1 MAETKIVSVEA
12 IQTIQE
18 LKDNIKALKKEV
30 DSLSVGSEEY
40 NEKVVELAENQR
52 ALKLAMTGTYG
63 SMTEV
68 AQASKLDTDAINSTV
83 AAAKQG
89 TATYYEM
96 SGALGQLKNEI
107 KNVAKYT
114 IDAETGIKAL
124 NPKWEEMNSSIKVLD
139 SSLKELDA
147 DNGVFGRN
155 VGNYLGALEQWGGT
169 MGQVKQVGND
179 LASGIM
185 SLVGVMS
192 LFGVD
197 TENTKETLQ
206 SLVPILAVLN
216 AGKGI
221 GGLVK
226 LLPKAA
232 AGQKAVAVATA
243 AAATANAADATAAGA
258 ATVATEAQTVAQEG
272 LNKSMLANPVLAIVA
287 GFTALVGIIAKYV
300 SNANKAARETE
311 DFKKQASGL
320 TTQFE
325 EQNTQ
330 LTRQQKILEAQGTA
344 KNTLLTQQKEQIKAQ
359 KAETEALLAN
369 VNARLAQM
377 KADSGWVRFWKGENK
392 QIKNLEEL
400 TKQLTEDIKAMNNQI
415 ADIDTDIQ
423 VNSINKGKEAAKK
436 YADTQKTEIKNA
448 VNAANSAIKS
458 QQTELERLNEEYA
471 KNAVILNKGYI
482 EAQKLLKKQKQ
493 GSKEWIQTTE
503 DIAVISSGITANL
516 HKFETDTANAKSK
529 DYIKGLDSAFADL
542 DYRLDKTTEKRQD
555 LERLLNTVLGFSNAE
570 AIIADALVKEEN
582 GVKQIVLGASTA
594 TNNLVSNYEKLGEVI
609 EQDIRNLTGFEGALK
624 DLKFGGLDWETM
636 LSLSQVDSK
645 KLAENV
651 GEPLATAIGEW
662 FKNNNALKDAVFQQ
676 WSETFASGEAL
687 IDDALTNKMPEKAQ
701 AIANG
706 LTNIL
711 NTIFQDADD
720 DTISIVNKYVE
731 GLYKKIG
738 EALINDEYTLNFEGK
753 IEAILFGKGYKD
765 GEVPFKDRFDA
776 ILKVSSDFLSTYVKS
791 TSEALDAVSQLWEQ
805 SLKLRYKKMV
815 ESGKMTEEEAERQA
829 EQGFQVVKAMQIGV
843 AAVETAAAIVQAL
856 ADPTVPSY
864 YVKAANAIAAGI
876 AGAAQIAQISMTEF
890 GKPSIKTSTSAT
902 PSYTQAPSEVYFSYG
917 INPNDYA
924 EAQSETPIKAY
935 VVDSDLAAG
944 LNKYDQRNRETTF

>member
-18 LKDNIKALKKEV
+18 LKDNIKALKREV

-114 IDAETGIKAL
+114 IDTETGIKSL
-124 NPKWEEMNSSIKVLD
+124 NSKWVDMNDKIKVLD

-155 VGNYLGALEQWGGT
+155 VGNYLGALEEWGGT

-179 LASGIM
+179 LMGGIM

-226 LLPKAA
+226 LLPTAA
-232 AGQKAVAVATA
+232 KGQKQLATATA
-243 AAATANAADATAAGA
+243 ANTVVTKANTAAMGGLTVAEGA
-258 ATVATEAQTVAQEG
+258 ATTAGITLKAVLDSMGIG
-272 LNKSMLANPVLAIVA
+272 LIIGAIA
-287 GFTALVGIIAKYV
+287 GLVTAVTALVK
-300 SNANKAARETE
+300 NTNKAAKETE
-311 DFKKQASGL
+311 NFKKQASGL

-330 LTRQQKILEAQGTA
+330 LARQQRILEAQGTA
-344 KNTLLTQQKEQIKAQ
+344 KNVLLTQQKEQIRAQ

-400 TKQLTEDIKAMNNQI
+400 TKQLTEDIKAMNDQI
-415 ADIDTDIQ
+415 ADIDVDIQ

-458 QQTELERLNEEYA
+458 QQTELEHLNEEYA
-471 KNAVILNKGYI
+471 KNAVILNTGHI
-482 EAQKLLKKQKQ
+482 AAQELLKKQKQ

-542 DYRLDKTTEKRQD
+542 DYRLSKTTKNKAD
-555 LERLLNTVLGFSNAE
+555 LERLLDTVLGFSDAQ
-570 AIIADALVKEEN
+570 AILAKIN
-582 GVKQIVLGASTA
+582 NYQIEASTE
-594 TNNLVSNYEKLGEVI
+594 TNNLVNNYTKLGEVI
-609 EQDIRNLTGFEGALK
+609 EEDIRTITGFEGALE
-624 DLKFGGLDWETM
+624 DLKYGGLDWETM
-636 LSLSQVDSK
+636 LNLSQVDSK

-662 FKNNNALKDAVFQQ
+662 FKNSKELDEAKFK
-676 WSETFASGEAL
+676 ASAEIYSAIESL
-687 IDDALTNKMPEKAQ
+687 FSDALAKKDFGFAGKLLQLAREDLEQMFGDDPAMKKAIEEYLRKLSKQ
-701 AIANG
+701 FNDAAAGNEYSIDFFTKFLG
-706 LTNIL
+706 LTGNL
-711 NTIFQDADD
+711 AEAVSSGVNTEMA
-720 DTISIVNKYVE
+720 E
-731 GLYKKIG
+731 GLKT
-738 EALINDEYTLNFEGK
+738 N
-753 IEAILFGKGYKD
+753 
-765 GEVPFKDRFDA
+765 FDA
-776 ILKVSSDFLSTYVKS
+776 IMYVANDFLNTYVKS

-917 INPNDYA
+917 INPSDYA

-944 LNKYDQRNRETTF
+944 LNKYDQRNKETTF